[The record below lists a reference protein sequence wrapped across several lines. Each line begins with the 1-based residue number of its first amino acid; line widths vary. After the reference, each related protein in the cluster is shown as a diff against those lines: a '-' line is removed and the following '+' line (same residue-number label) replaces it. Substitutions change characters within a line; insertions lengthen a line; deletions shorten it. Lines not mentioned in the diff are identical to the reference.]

1 MLIPYSLTSFC
12 FQQFKDDKVLIPK
25 ETAWFGYYPDGAFS
39 PVLPPQRVSDNAFLY
54 HMRDSVFNTI
64 LDLLNKT
71 SCLVV
76 KYKEGLSYPFMLILC
91 GRQSFILKTGSALK
105 P

>member
-39 PVLPPQRVSDNAFLY
+39 PVLPPQKVSDNAFPY

-64 LDLLNKT
+64 LDLLHKT

-76 KYKEGLSYPFMLILC
+76 KYEEGLSYPFMLILC
-91 GRQSFILKTGSALK
+91 GRQSFILKIGSALK